1 MYKFYESLS
10 YDLLI
15 QSNRNEKTLF
25 AETRI
30 HTRPFKLTESR
41 RRAQFK
47 TLFYHSPRTNR
58 PLFHRQ
64 NDAKTFHFPKEKHNI
79 EQQGFHT
86 ETGIMRATTFA
97 SHAPLWWPR
106 LTVVKYAINTRA
118 TSNNIITD
126 NRHVEFHWNCKT
138 CHGSPIT
145 KRSRAKV
152 VAGA

>member
-1 MYKFYESLS
+1 MVQIDMKQIEINSRTILIKILLNIFKMIHFVYIYTMYEFYESLS

-97 SHAPLWWPR
+97 SHAPL
-106 LTVVKYAINTRA
+106 
-118 TSNNIITD
+118 
-126 NRHVEFHWNCKT
+126 
-138 CHGSPIT
+138 
-145 KRSRAKV
+145 
-152 VAGA
+152 